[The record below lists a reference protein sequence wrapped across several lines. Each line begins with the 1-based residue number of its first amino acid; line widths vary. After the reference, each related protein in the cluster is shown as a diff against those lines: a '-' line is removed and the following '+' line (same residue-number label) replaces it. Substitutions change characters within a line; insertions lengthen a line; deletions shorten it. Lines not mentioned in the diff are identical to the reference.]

1 MSANPS
7 TVAAK
12 YQAGGLG
19 SIRKW
24 PNSFDHWDYVPL
36 TDAMSIGS
44 RLTRLT
50 SIHDHNC
57 SAKNLRLLMLFV
69 FGFLAVCTVAAWKM
83 PKWIARWG
91 PENGNGSDFVC
102 FLENWFARLVLWAL
116 YIACQRMFRTTP
128 CPMVDISK
136 YKRNNCVSCE
146 LAGVV
151 PIDVYWHLCSTPV
164 MQIHRW
170 WSPR

>member
-24 PNSFDHWDYVPL
+24 PNSFDQWDYVPL

-57 SAKNLRLLMLFV
+57 STKNLRLLMLFV

-91 PENGNGSDFVC
+91 PENGKGSGVEPRFSLFLRKLICTVSFVG
-102 FLENWFARLVLWAL
+102 FVYRLS
-116 YIACQRMFRTTP
+116 T
-128 CPMVDISK
+128 
-136 YKRNNCVSCE
+136 NVSYDT
-146 LAGVV
+146 LSHGGYFQV
-151 PIDVYWHLCSTPV
+151 
-164 MQIHRW
+164 
-170 WSPR
+170 